1 MRDMDKN
8 ASENKE
14 KTARG
19 CNGPNMGLLD
29 ELFIF
34 ICDGLSRDVVSFLAK
49 RA

>member
-1 MRDMDKN
+1 MKDSIRSNCQKASKMRDMDKN

-34 ICDGLSRDVVSFLAK
+34 IL
-49 RA
+49 